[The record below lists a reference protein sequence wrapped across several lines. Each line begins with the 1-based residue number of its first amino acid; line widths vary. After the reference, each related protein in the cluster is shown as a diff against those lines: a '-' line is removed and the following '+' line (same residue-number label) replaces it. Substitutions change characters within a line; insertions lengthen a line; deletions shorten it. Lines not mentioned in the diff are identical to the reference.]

1 MRKVGAG
8 HSSAELEAPEAT
20 LKRIDKRAAIEP
32 KPLKSFEMGKF
43 WCRSLEYAPEYM
55 KSDPEVILTA
65 AKIDWHA
72 IEAGTAS

>member
-1 MRKVGAG
+1 MLR
-8 HSSAELEAPEAT
+8 
-20 LKRIDKRAAIEP
+20 IEP

-43 WCRSLEYAPEYM
+43 WCRSLEYVPEYM